1 MQKQKHNWNLSVK
14 YFILRIRF
22 SKISLF
28 RMVLKRLKF
37 HQDFDGVARTFSD
50 PQAWTSEEEQE
61 FENFSK
67 KGSFLSFECGK
78 IQI

>member
-1 MQKQKHNWNLSVK
+1 
-14 YFILRIRF
+14 
-22 SKISLF
+22 
-28 RMVLKRLKF
+28 MVLKRLKF